1 MGGKPPL
8 TETRPARGAMCIRVS
23 LMFFGFASLSAL
35 RACIA
40 RDWTPQIGDPQITGW
55 LTVLSYLTCLV
66 LAVMVLRRRPAGAAR
81 GLWLAIAALMAFL
94 GLNKQLD
101 LQTALTATG
110 RCMAHAQGWYDNR
123 WMVQIAFIAGLL
135 LGVVLA
141 LVWATKSLRGQM
153 RRNGTALLGLAVLC
167 GFVLVRAVGFHHMDR
182 LISMDFAS
190 ISFNFWFENA
200 GLLLIAIN
208 ALMLLRRRR

>member
-1 MGGKPPL
+1 
-8 TETRPARGAMCIRVS
+8 MCIRVS
-23 LMFFGFASLSAL
+23 LMFFGFSSLSAL

-40 RDWTPQIGDPQITGW
+40 RDWTPQIGDPDFTGW
-55 LTVLSYLTCLV
+55 LTVLSYLACLV
-66 LAVMVLRRRPAGAAR
+66 LAVMVLRRRPARAAR
-81 GLWLAIAALMAFL
+81 GLWLTIAGLMAFL

-123 WMVQIAFIAGLL
+123 WMVQIAFMAGLL
-135 LGVVLA
+135 LGVILTM
-141 LVWATKSLRGQM
+141 VWATKALRGRM
-153 RRNGTALLGLAVLC
+153 PGNRLALIGLGVLC
-167 GFVLVRAVGFHHMDR
+167 GFVLMRAVGFHHLDR

-190 ISFNFWFENA
+190 IKFNFWFENA

-208 ALMLLRRRR
+208 AVTLLRRGR